1 MVLGVPTLATRPN
14 EALKQKISELM
25 LQQRSGA
32 GLKMSREHGG
42 VDTLRQR
49 YARGRPSVHPPAQCS
64 TSACKKTLWKR
75 RRRARCSPMV
85 ISSPTTSG
93 VSTLVLG

>member
-64 TSACKKTLWKR
+64 TSACKSSLKR
-75 RRRARCSPMV
+75 K
-85 ISSPTTSG
+85 
-93 VSTLVLG
+93 

>member
-64 TSACKKTLWKR
+64 TSACAFKTCG
-75 RRRARCSPMV
+75 RATRAGAQQP
-85 ISSPTTSG
+85 
-93 VSTLVLG
+93 